1 MNTKLFK
8 IIGIWTLFV
17 VVAILNA
24 AIREYLL
31 APMIG
36 HKLALPF
43 SGIML
48 SIFIF
53 LITIRMLSFLKISN
67 SLELWLVGIFWVMLT
82 LAFELLFGHYVIGES
97 WGKLFEVFNIL
108 EGNLFLLVL
117 FVTASSPY
125 VAAKIRTLIY
135 EVRQMNRAGRSNQI

>member
-1 MNTKLFK
+1 MGMANRLTTYKSQDHQSNMNTKLLK

-24 AIREYLL
+24 AIREHLL

-53 LITIRMLSFLKISN
+53 LITIRKCDLK
-67 SLELWLVGIFWVMLT
+67 GIFVLT
-82 LAFELLFGHYVIGES
+82 R
-97 WGKLFEVFNIL
+97 LFETPNI
-108 EGNLFLLVL
+108 
-117 FVTASSPY
+117 
-125 VAAKIRTLIY
+125 KIFIY
-135 EVRQMNRAGRSNQI
+135 FSCSFESGG